1 MNLSTDQQTQSD
13 YHKLEHVLRDAY
25 EQASSGKGKE
35 RHANDLPFH
44 EQKILGITRN
54 LGTAQGLAY
63 QVQKKTL
70 EALGMQTF
78 EQQKRELLG
87 AIVYAAA
94 MIIYMEEQ
102 DSTKNQE

>member
-1 MNLSTDQQTQSD
+1 MILTTDEKIKTD
-13 YHKLEHVLRDAY
+13 YIKLEGVLHDAY

-35 RHANDLPFH
+35 RHANNLPFH
-44 EQKILGITRN
+44 QQRILGITRN

-70 EALGMQTF
+70 EALDMKTF
-78 EQQKRELLG
+78 AQQKRELLG

-102 DSTKNQE
+102 DQGKE

>member
-1 MNLSTDQQTQSD
+1 MNLATDEKTQTD
-13 YHKLEHVLRDAY
+13 YIKLEGVLRDAY
-25 EQASSGKGKE
+25 EQASYGKGKE

-44 EQKILGITRN
+44 QQRILGITRN

-70 EALGMQTF
+70 EALDMKTF
-78 EQQKRELLG
+78 AQQKRELLG
-87 AIVYAAA
+87 AIVYVAA

-102 DSTKNQE
+102 DQGKE